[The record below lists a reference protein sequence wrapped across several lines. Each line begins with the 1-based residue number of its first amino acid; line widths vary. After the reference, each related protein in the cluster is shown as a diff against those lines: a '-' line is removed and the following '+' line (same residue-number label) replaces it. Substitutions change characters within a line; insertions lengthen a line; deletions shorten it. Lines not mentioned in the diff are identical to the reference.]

1 MTTNPV
7 LRKTTQQMHV
17 VFVFVF
23 VFFFLIGKILK
34 GFDNGLVRFIILTD
48 LQKAFSYDILLKKL
62 STIAFL

>member
-23 VFFFLIGKILK
+23 VFFLIGKILK

>member
-17 VFVFVF
+17 FFCLFV
-23 VFFFLIGKILK
+23 FLIGKILK

-62 STIAFL
+62 STIVFL